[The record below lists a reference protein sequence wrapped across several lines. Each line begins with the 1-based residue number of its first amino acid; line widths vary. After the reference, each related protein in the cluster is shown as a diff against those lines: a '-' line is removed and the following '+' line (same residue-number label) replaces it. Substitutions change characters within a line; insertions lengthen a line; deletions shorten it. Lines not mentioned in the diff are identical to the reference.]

1 MTRNE
6 ENEQLVTAAGQL
18 KVGDRIRTRFSSGD
32 VVSRVEDVN
41 SESEAGQVTKPEE
54 E

>member
-1 MTRNE
+1 MTRSE
-6 ENEQLVTAAGQL
+6 ENEHLVTTAGQL

-41 SESEAGQVTKPEE
+41 TGSEVDQVTKPEE